1 MTLITVLREVLRKEL
16 KPKKA
21 EVRKKLITCKIFKVE
36 DGRIVELKNKLTP
49 TIKPACKNLMLLVD
63 EMTEAITLHLLVKS
77 VGPRSISQQSFS
89 EMLVDLKWYMSL
101 AAYYKLITARKARNT
116 YKTICD
122 LKEELNTKMSAKGS
136 KELSSILDKPNHK
149 RKLVSNLFSIF
160 KKHTHRLTDNA
171 IYYDIAYILRH
182 FKVEEGTLKQ
192 IHERIRKYRTRQQA
206 KRPA

>member
-1 MTLITVLREVLRKEL
+1 MTITTVLREVLRKEL
-16 KPKKA
+16 KPRKA
-21 EVRKKLITCKIFKVE
+21 EVRKKLVTCEIFKVE
-36 DGRIVELKNKLTP
+36 DGRLVGLKNKLSP
-49 TIKPACKNLMLLVD
+49 DKKPVCKDLALLVD
-63 EMTEAITLHLLVKS
+63 DMTEAITLHLLVKS

-101 AAYYKLITARKARNT
+101 AAYYKLITTRKARNT

-122 LKEELNTKMSAKGS
+122 LQEGLTAKMSAKGS
-136 KELSSILDKPNHK
+136 KELSSVLEKPIHK
-149 RKLVSNLFSIF
+149 RELASSLFSIF
-160 KKHTHRLTDNA
+160 KKHTRNLTDNA

-192 IHERIRKYRTRQQA
+192 IHERIRKHRTRQQA